1 MKPLILATLF
11 LCTPL
16 QALAEIALSGQA
28 AMGLLHESGKTD
40 AVSDLQ
46 LTLQASRVTDGGLE
60 FGAVVDLN
68 QSPSRA
74 FRRTAPRAYVY
85 MSTGNF
91 TVRAGNSVSSV
102 YDSGTSKRPSLGF

>member
-1 MKPLILATLF
+1 MKHLILAACL
-11 LCTPL
+11 LGTPL
-16 QALAEIALSGQA
+16 AATAEIRLSGQA
-28 AMGLLHESGKTD
+28 AMGLVHESGKTD

-46 LTLQASRVTDGGLE
+46 LTMQASRVTDGGVE

-74 FRRTAPRAYVY
+74 FRSHQPRAYVY

-91 TVRAGNSVSSV
+91 SLRAGNNVPTAAQNAPQDRS
-102 YDSGTSKRPSLGF
+102 PLGF